1 MMLILHLHLLYM
13 FSIYISS
20 VPFDPAWHRSTQT
33 IDSKFLYIHLKHPF
47 RLGLNDMPM
56 LVEDASFCRPP
67 SCATMIVIMTVI
79 GSFGSAEDVVMILI
93 MTVVS
98 LLIIIRLIIKIS
110 DSAALTTQTMLQ

>member
-20 VPFDPAWHRSTQT
+20 VPLDPAWHRFTQT
-33 IDSKFLYIHLKHPF
+33 IDSEILYIHLKYPF

-56 LVEDASFCRPP
+56 LEDASFCQPP
-67 SCATMIVIMTVI
+67 SCATMIVIITVI
-79 GSFGSAEDVVMILI
+79 GSIGSAEGVAMILN

-98 LLIIIRLIIKIS
+98 ILMTNRLIIKIS
-110 DSAALTTQTMLQ
+110 DSAAFAMQTMLQ

>member
-1 MMLILHLHLLYM
+1 MLILHLHLFYM

-20 VPFDPAWHRSTQT
+20 VPLDPAWHRSTQT
-33 IDSKFLYIHLKHPF
+33 IDSEILYIHSKYPF

-56 LVEDASFCRPP
+56 LEDASFCRSP

-79 GSFGSAEDVVMILI
+79 DSFGSAEDVVMILI

-110 DSAALTTQTMLQ
+110 DSVALAMQTMLQ